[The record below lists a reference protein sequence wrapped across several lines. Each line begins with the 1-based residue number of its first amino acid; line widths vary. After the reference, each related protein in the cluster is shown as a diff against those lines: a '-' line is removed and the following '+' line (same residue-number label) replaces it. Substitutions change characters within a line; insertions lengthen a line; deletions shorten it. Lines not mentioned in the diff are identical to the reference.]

1 VAGFYRE
8 LMNLPK
14 IISRARFKS
23 GITDTTTVTYTELSA
38 LCFEANKIIEREVVK
53 VNQDYFEEQKAKFS
67 LVANSGL
74 YSLPTDCLA
83 IKQLRLAYT
92 TPTAETDYKIAIPR
106 DVSEIVEADLQED
119 NISSSTPNYDITNNY
134 YRIWPKPTVAS
145 TNGGELYY
153 FATTVLSGSATP
165 AYPVEYHELV
175 STYAAKEACLKFD
188 RWDKYT
194 VLQREW
200 VEGIGKIKDQLAV
213 RDTNQSMRLRS
224 VLEDGSAHKTTE
236 LFG

>member
-1 VAGFYRE
+1 MAGLYRKP
-8 LMNLPK
+8 MNLPK

-23 GITDTTTVTYTELSA
+23 GITDTTTVTYGELSA
-38 LCFEANKIIEREVVK
+38 LCYEANKIIEREVVK
-53 VNQDYFEEQKAKFS
+53 VNQDYFEEQKAKFN

-92 TPTAETDYKIAIPR
+92 TPDSEDDYKVAIPR
-106 DVSEIVEADLQED
+106 DASEIVDAGIQEV
-119 NISSSTPNYDITNNY
+119 NVASSTPNYDVTNNY

-145 TNGGELYY
+145 TSGGELYY
-153 FATTVLSGSATP
+153 FASTVLSGSATP
-165 AYPVEYHELV
+165 AYPAEYHELL

-200 VEGIGKIKDQLAV
+200 VDGIDKIKNQLSV
-213 RDTNQSMRLRS
+213 RDTNQQMRMRN
-224 VLEDGSAHKTTE
+224 VLEDGSAHKITE